1 MLGNGPVRFGGG
13 VGKGPAQRTPRQRPT
28 SHQLG
33 LTPPGKQPRGPFMR
47 GDQAGERQSKVVL
60 ISVAM
65 IGRSAAIRSRV
76 RLICVI
82 PARRSRP
89 RLDFGGPP

>member
-1 MLGNGPVRFGGG
+1 
-13 VGKGPAQRTPRQRPT
+13 
-28 SHQLG
+28 
-33 LTPPGKQPRGPFMR
+33 MR